1 MHQYQDIYILISFA
15 IKLIIKPLKG
25 DVVMFFKFLSGWTAT
40 VLVVAVLVTQHRSH
54 RKAVE
59 ENYQLRQEMA
69 LYSTNEL
76 QGHFIG
82 KGLVWE
88 FTGDTL
94 LQFRDGELVTV
105 SKIFVG
111 RDNKVTLKPVYDLT
125 GKDVVNGETTVHIH
139 RIGMGLVYTTHSESG
154 ILQEL

>member
-1 MHQYQDIYILISFA
+1 LFA
-15 IKLIIKPLKG
+15 IKFVIKPLKG
-25 DVVMFFKFLSGWTAT
+25 DVAMFFKFLSSWTAA
-40 VLVVAVLVTQHRSH
+40 VLVVAAAVTPVLSH

-105 SKIFVG
+105 SKFFVG
-111 RDNKVTLKPVYDLT
+111 RDNEVTFKPVYDLT
-125 GKDVVNGETTVHIH
+125 GKEIMNGETTVHIR
-139 RIGMGLVYTTHSESG
+139 RIGMGLVYTTHSESV

>member
-1 MHQYQDIYILISFA
+1 
-15 IKLIIKPLKG
+15 
-25 DVVMFFKFLSGWTAT
+25 MFFKFLSSWTAA
-40 VLVVAVLVTQHRSH
+40 VLVVAAAVTPVLSH

-105 SKIFVG
+105 SKFFVG
-111 RDNKVTLKPVYDLT
+111 RDNEVTFKPVYDLT
-125 GKDVVNGETTVHIH
+125 GKEIMNGETTVHIR
-139 RIGMGLVYTTHSESG
+139 RIGMGLVYTTHSESV

>member
-1 MHQYQDIYILISFA
+1 MLLA
-15 IKLIIKPLKG
+15 
-25 DVVMFFKFLSGWTAT
+25 AT
-40 VLVVAVLVTQHRSH
+40 LVTPLLSH
-54 RKAVE
+54 RKVAE

-69 LYSTNEL
+69 LYNTNEL
-76 QGHFIG
+76 QGRFIG

-94 LQFRDGELVTV
+94 LNFRDGELVTV

-111 RDNKVTLKPVYDLT
+111 RDNEVMLKPVYDLT
-125 GKDVVNGETTVHIH
+125 GKDVANGETTVRIH
-139 RIGMGLVYTTHSESG
+139 RIGMGLVYTTHSESV